1 MRNGTNKLV
10 KTLIISITKDKVTV
24 TNGGEILL
32 VTNNNINAYLKL
44 YEALEG
50 QKASIYILEHWGMKI
65 GSSVTKEDF
74 LAILRRWFEN

>member
-1 MRNGTNKLV
+1 MRNGINKLAKV
-10 KTLIISITKDKVTV
+10 LIISVTKEKVTV

-44 YEALEG
+44 YKALED

-65 GSSVTKEDF
+65 GSSVTKEGF

>member
-1 MRNGTNKLV
+1 MAKV
-10 KTLIISITKDKVTV
+10 LIISVTKEKVTV

-44 YEALEG
+44 YKALED

-65 GSSVTKEDF
+65 GSSVTKEGF

>member
-1 MRNGTNKLV
+1 MRNG
-10 KTLIISITKDKVTV
+10 IIKMLKVSITKEKVKV
-24 TNGGEILL
+24 TNGEETLL
-32 VTNNNINAYLKL
+32 VTNNNIQAYNKL

-65 GSSVTKEDF
+65 GSSVDKEDF